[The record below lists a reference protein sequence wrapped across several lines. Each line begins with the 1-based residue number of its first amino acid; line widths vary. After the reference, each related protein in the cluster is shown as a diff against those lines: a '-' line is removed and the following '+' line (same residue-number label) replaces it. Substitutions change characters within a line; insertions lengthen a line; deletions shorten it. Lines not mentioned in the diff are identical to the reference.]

1 MHDPPRLVSNADD
14 AAKAVQ
20 TFRAALHASSVM
32 QDRLPNAR
40 AWFAMS
46 DDDGGWIF
54 APARW
59 AGHVN
64 MTPEQ
69 YTADNSTSVLVRK
82 IEKRLA
88 RWFSPLD
95 PGSVQHAE
103 LHAALADF
111 LSEYGKQPNSVA
123 RISTWISAAPAPA
136 SDQDD
141 LVELLIRVVRGL
153 DSAQRARIRQA
164 AK

>member
-1 MHDPPRLVSNADD
+1 MDPPRLVSHADD
-14 AAKAVQ
+14 AINSVQ
-20 TFRAALHASSVM
+20 TFRTALKSSALL

-40 AWFAMS
+40 AWFAIP
-46 DDDGGWIF
+46 DDNSGWIF

-59 AGHVN
+59 AGHVH
-64 MTPEQ
+64 MTAEQ
-69 YTADNSTSVLVRK
+69 YAADSSTALHGRK

-95 PGSVQHAE
+95 PDSVQHTE

-111 LSEYGKQPNSVA
+111 LSEYGKQPNGAA
-123 RISTWISAAPAPA
+123 RISTLIPAAPAGG
-136 SDQDD
+136 QDD

>member
-20 TFRAALHASSVM
+20 TFRVALQASSVM

-40 AWFAMS
+40 AWFAMP

-64 MTPEQ
+64 MMPEQ
-69 YTADNSTSVLVRK
+69 YAADSSTSVLGRK

-95 PGSVQHAE
+95 PGSAQHAE

-111 LSEYGKQPNSVA
+111 LLDYGKQPNAAA
-123 RISTWISAAPAPA
+123 RISTLIPAAPA

-141 LVELLIRVVRGL
+141 LVELLIRVIRGL

-164 AK
+164 TK